1 MKYKKAWVAV
11 TEAVLGIVILF
22 GFVMFFLGNQQKQ
35 ETNEFDFNSLFINQ
49 IENNQ
54 SLRKD
59 ILNENAVS
67 VNSSLR
73 YYLYKFN
80 NNYDLNICIRD
91 MSSSCSS
98 GIKDQEVVS
107 IDYFV
112 SNGINTKKLRIFI
125 WRKN

>member
-98 GIKDQEVVS
+98 
-107 IDYFV
+107 
-112 SNGINTKKLRIFI
+112 
-125 WRKN
+125 